1 VRTNVEF
8 VRDLANVNDPVAPA
22 VTLDMMR
29 QAYFR
34 NANANYNDIVWRPI
48 GTTWNNQ
55 SLDVDTSV
63 RYLYIFS
70 NTNDAGPIA
79 LDLPAAI
86 PRPNSSARSWIAGRC
101 RLPISAWTARAANI

>member
-1 VRTNVEF
+1 MRTNVEF
-8 VRDLANVNDPVAPA
+8 VCDLANVDDPVAPA

-34 NANANYNDIVWRPI
+34 DAKADYNEIVWWPI
-48 GTTWNNQ
+48 GTTRKNQ

-70 NTNDAGPIA
+70 NTNDAGPIVF
-79 LDLPAAI
+79 DLPAAI
-86 PRPNSSARSWIAGRC
+86 PRPNS
-101 RLPISAWTARAANI
+101 

>member
-1 VRTNVEF
+1 MRTNVEF
-8 VRDLANVNDPVAPA
+8 VCDLANVDDPVAPA

-34 NANANYNDIVWRPI
+34 DAKADYNEIVWWPI
-48 GTTWNNQ
+48 STTRKNQ

-70 NTNDAGPIA
+70 NTNDAGPIVF
-79 LDLPAAI
+79 DLPAAI
-86 PRPNSSARSWIAGRC
+86 PRPNSSARS
-101 RLPISAWTARAANI
+101 

>member
-34 NANANYNDIVWRPI
+34 DANANYNDIVWRPI
-48 GTTWNNQ
+48 GTTWKNQ

-70 NTNDAGPIA
+70 NTNDAGPIV